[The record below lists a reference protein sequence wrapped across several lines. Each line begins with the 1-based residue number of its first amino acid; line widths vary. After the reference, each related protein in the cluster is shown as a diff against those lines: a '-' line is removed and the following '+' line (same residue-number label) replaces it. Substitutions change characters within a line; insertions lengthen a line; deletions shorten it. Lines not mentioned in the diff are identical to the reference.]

1 VIILFEIRR
10 KPMPETHER
19 RTHRSDDPIV
29 ALHYQLSAVRTEAA
43 FDAVVLVDGTGCLVA
58 GAGAWP
64 VCEELAEYAPF
75 LAHRTSAQ
83 SAEVLSQTGEI
94 SRDTHVRAMD
104 IEGCE
109 VLLCAKGGGSEVSP
123 WIVRAV
129 AGCRRIL
136 GADL

>member
-1 VIILFEIRR
+1 
-10 KPMPETHER
+10 MPDTIER

-29 ALHYQLSAVRTEAA
+29 ALHYQLSTVRSEAS
-43 FDAVVLVDGTGCLVA
+43 FDALVLVDGSGCLVA

-64 VCEELAEYAPF
+64 LCEELAAYAPF

-83 SAEVLSQTGEI
+83 TREVASRAGEI
-94 SRDTHVRAMD
+94 ARDTHVRSMQ
-104 IEGCE
+104 IEGSE
-109 VLLCAKGGGSEVSP
+109 VLLCARGGGQEVTP

-136 GADL
+136 GADC